1 MDFTRAQAY
10 LYSFADYEKKDR
22 FAYDTRTW
30 NLTAFRKFLDELGA
44 PDGAFS
50 IAHVAGTNGK
60 GAAAAA
66 LAALLTAGGKKAGLY
81 TSPHLATIR
90 ERARV
95 DGAMI
100 PEAAFARLTGKLKK
114 LQESSGHGEGGGY
127 RTTFELLTALA
138 LLHFA
143 EKGVEWAVLEVGLGG
158 RLDATNVTA
167 PEMCLFTK
175 IALDHEG
182 VLGEGLDAVAREKA
196 GILKPGV
203 PALSVP
209 QEGVARGVL
218 EARAAEVGTRV
229 AFLGEGDLDGLGLDG
244 ERRVLW
250 NSKPLAL
257 RGDFQRWNLG
267 LALAAYKSLS
277 GRFGLPADE
286 KIFKRGLTGLRW
298 PGRFEVVGREP
309 LVVLDGGHNP
319 AALAAIFDEIGRLPA
334 ERRFLVFGVSANKD
348 LAGMCAL
355 AGSFDRI
362 FLTQAP
368 NPRAVAVEALG
379 ALLPV
384 EKTVAVPG
392 GPADALLRALD
403 ESRPGDLVLVAG
415 SLYVAGEVKA
425 RAAELGLDDSLETW
439 VAPCDLP

>member
-1 MDFTRAQAY
+1 MDFARAQAY
-10 LYSFADYEKKDR
+10 LYSFADYERKDR
-22 FAYDTRTW
+22 FTYDTRTW
-30 NLTAFRKFLDELGA
+30 NLVAFRKFLDELGA
-44 PDGAFS
+44 PDGAFF

-66 LAALLTAGGKKAGLY
+66 LAALLTAGGKKVGLY

-114 LQESSGHGEGGGY
+114 LQEKSHHGAGGGY

-143 EKGVEWAVLEVGLGG
+143 EKGAEWAVLEVGLGG
-158 RLDATNVTA
+158 RLDATNVVE
-167 PEMCLFTK
+167 PELCIFTR

-203 PALSVP
+203 TAFSVQQDP
-209 QEGVARGVL
+209 VARSVL
-218 EARAAEVGTRV
+218 EARAAEVGTEV
-229 AFLGEGDLDGLGLDG
+229 AFLDEGGLDGLGLDD

-250 NSKPLAL
+250 NGGPLAL
-257 RGDFQRWNLG
+257 RGDFQRWNLS
-267 LALAAYKSLS
+267 LALAAFKSLA

-286 KIFKRGLTGLRW
+286 NIFKHGLAGLRW
-298 PGRFEVVGREP
+298 PGRFEVVGEKP
-309 LVVLDGGHNP
+309 SVILDGGHNP
-319 AALAAIFDEIGRLPA
+319 AALAAIFDEIRRLPA
-334 ERRFLVFGVSANKD
+334 ERRFLVLGVSANKD
-348 LAGMCAL
+348 LSGMCAL
-355 AGSFDRI
+355 VGSFDRI
-362 FLTQAP
+362 FLTRAP
-368 NPRAVAVEALG
+368 NPRAAPVEALA
-379 ALLPV
+379 ALLPP
-384 EKTVAVPG
+384 ERTEAIPG
-392 GPADALLRALD
+392 GPAEALKRALE
-403 ESRPGDLVLVAG
+403 ESRPGDLILVAG

-439 VAPCDLP
+439 VAP